1 MSRLPPRTP
10 PREPQSSAGFEL
22 PSSIC
27 PLGSRSTYVHT
38 NMNARSASPLQ
49 LAIALRVVERARTPE
64 LRAAAIRRYVA
75 LRTSKGSK

>member
-1 MSRLPPRTP
+1 
-10 PREPQSSAGFEL
+10 
-22 PSSIC
+22 
-27 PLGSRSTYVHT
+27 
-38 NMNARSASPLQ
+38 MNARSASPLQ